1 VRATHIPKAARSV
14 PAPRL
19 QDLANVG
26 PATLGDLHQLGIRT
40 VAQLARQDALRLYR
54 SLCRRTGVRHDPCV
68 IDVFMATIH
77 QARGGKAMAWW
88 RFTAKRK
95 RMMAS
100 GDGH

>member
-1 VRATHIPKAARSV
+1 
-14 PAPRL
+14 
-19 QDLANVG
+19 
-26 PATLGDLHQLGIRT
+26 
-40 VAQLARQDALRLYR
+40 
-54 SLCRRTGVRHDPCV
+54 V